1 MWVVDLLCAWRY
13 IENGQRAILSFT
25 VGELDSLIVMSI
37 PKILGSLYHVALRA
51 GHTHE
56 RCRESGGH
64 GNGRNVC
71 GRRHERRVNWSM
83 KATIIAVSVTLEVRN
98 ESMRAVLVLGEVGDL
113 GSGGK
118 PRMLPGG
125 SCTRLLPSKTGRVTQ
140 MTTGCQGTSLMITHD
155 YATVLPRSR
164 VGRYN
169 TNPNPICKMITVGR
183 VSSCLLG

>member
-118 PRMLPGG
+118 PRMLPAIYHPLLLYPEVPDAGG

-140 MTTGCQGTSLMITHD
+140 MTTGLPTITLQ
-155 YATVLPRSR
+155 Y
-164 VGRYN
+164 
-169 TNPNPICKMITVGR
+169 
-183 VSSCLLG
+183 CLVHGSVDTIPTPTQSAR